1 MAHVLRHLAPSARIV
16 EFSPYGYDERQ
27 FCSPGFNLP
36 VGLLQRS
43 QFATFPE
50 YHTSADNLDFIQPEH
65 LELSCQILLAVIDI
79 FERDG
84 SFLNLNPKCEPQ
96 LGRRGLY
103 AAAGGHKDA
112 PEQQMAMLW
121 VLNLSDGGHSLL
133 DIAERASLP
142 FTKIRA
148 AADLLLAHG
157 LLGKADRDQAAST

>member
-1 MAHVLRHLAPSARIV
+1 LCRANPLRHCDCVSRLDRQEWRNTLALLRSSSQWP
-16 EFSPYGYDERQ
+16 D
-27 FCSPGFNLP
+27 
-36 VGLLQRS
+36 GL
-43 QFATFPE
+43 AGE
-50 YHTSADNLDFIQPEH
+50 
-65 LELSCQILLAVIDI
+65 
-79 FERDG
+79 
-84 SFLNLNPKCEPQ
+84 FLNLNPKCEPQ

-112 PEQQMAMLW
+112 PEQQMAILW